1 MFQNKIALQMVG
13 LSAGEKGGQAL
24 ESGGLANAN

>member
-13 LSAGEKGGQAL
+13 LSAVEKGVQAL
-24 ESGGLANAN
+24 ESREMAKAN